1 MDRIPIS
8 VDKPTTAIRVA
19 QVVGITS
26 AAFVSGAIGG
36 ISFMCGPALMD
47 SPAPLAAKQW
57 KKVFDSGKV
66 IAPPLSVVSAAIFG
80 GLAYR
85 APSGSHATWLY
96 TAAALLVPSIV
107 PYTIFFM
114 APTNNKL
121 EQKASSLANASLSD
135 TAAEAGVAKEE
146 TTHALLDKWISLNLG
161 RSLFPLFGSVLAAY
175 AAVDGYEVL
184 GLASA
189 VLKSGANRMGN

>member
-85 APSGSHATWLY
+85 
-96 TAAALLVPSIV
+96 ALLVPSIV